1 MLDAQACLSTQ
12 AFILMYWLSGLRR
25 YNRAISPTELPWAD
39 HQKKRTPLSAGVLD
53 VIGWCKHKQS
63 PSNCLVRQKV
73 EPNSLMVET
82 QALVQIMDDHHRVME
97 RYVHSPAME

>member
-63 PSNCLVRQKV
+63 PSTVWSDKR
-73 EPNSLMVET
+73 S
-82 QALVQIMDDHHRVME
+82 
-97 RYVHSPAME
+97 SPIPSW